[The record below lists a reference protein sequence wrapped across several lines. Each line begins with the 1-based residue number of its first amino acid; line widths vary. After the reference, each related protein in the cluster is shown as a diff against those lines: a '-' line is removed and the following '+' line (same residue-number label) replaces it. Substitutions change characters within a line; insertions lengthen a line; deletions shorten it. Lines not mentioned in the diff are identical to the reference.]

1 MQTNFKITKATNI
14 YYAFHPMTAYPM
26 GEQKRNI
33 LSLHMSKKENG
44 KFKCFYFTI
53 SIRTHFPNRN

>member
-53 SIRTHFPNRN
+53 